1 MKDLRKG
8 FKETQKEN
16 RELRRQLEEALAKPA
31 EHQQPQP
38 DAIPPKPTLE
48 SCDYDEQAFEQAL
61 TDWHEKK
68 GRVEQQ
74 QQQKLRQQQEYQQRF
89 QQRVEAH
96 KQRAAKL
103 PVKDY
108 QEMEAIVLSEL
119 PPIQQEIIIHCAD
132 EGSELLAYGLGKL
145 YKGESEVGDVAGSGR
160 VSMAHGRTSQAVG
173 VNGQL
178 VEYRYDGTV
187 KTVSNWPTDSGFT
200 QYELGSVRDITRLR
214 GRYAWSK
221 DGTDSWFITD
231 IEDESHPDRYSA
243 QYRAESQPD
252 GIIGIGTWRD
262 FIVCF
267 GSSTIEYFSLTGA
280 TTVGAALYVA
290 QPSLMVQK
298 GIAGTYCKTP
308 FADSYAFISNP
319 ATGAPSVYIIGS
331 GQVSPIAS
339 ASIEKI
345 LRSYTA
351 DELADGV
358 MESLRF
364 DAHEL
369 LIIHLPRHV
378 LVYDASSSANGPQW
392 CVLKTGL
399 YDDVY
404 RAIDFIY
411 EGNQITCGDK
421 LESVTGK
428 LQFDISSQYDKQQE
442 HLLFTP
448 LFKADNARVFD
459 LEVESSTGVAQYAD
473 RLFLSATTD
482 GINYGREQMIEQN
495 EPFVYDK
502 RVLWKRV
509 GRIRKNVGFKLRVIT
524 KSPVTLSGCQI
535 RIE

>member
-1 MKDLRKG
+1 M
-8 FKETQKEN
+8 
-16 RELRRQLEEALAKPA
+16 
-31 EHQQPQP
+31 
-38 DAIPPKPTLE
+38 
-48 SCDYDEQAFEQAL
+48 
-61 TDWHEKK
+61 
-68 GRVEQQ
+68 
-74 QQQKLRQQQEYQQRF
+74 
-89 QQRVEAH
+89 
-96 KQRAAKL
+96 
-103 PVKDY
+103 
-108 QEMEAIVLSEL
+108 
-119 PPIQQEIIIHCAD
+119 PIQQLPLMKGVGKDFRNADYIDYLPVNMLATPKEILNSSGYLRSFPGIAKRSDVNGVSRGVEYNMAQNAVYRVC
-132 EGSELLAYGLGKL
+132 GGKL

-231 IEDESHPDRYSA
+231 LEDESHPDRYSA

-421 LESVTGK
+421 LESVIGK

-448 LFKADNARVFD
+448 LFKADNARCFD
-459 LEVESSTGVAQYAD
+459 LEVESSTGVAQYTPTACSS
-473 RLFLSATTD
+473 LQPLTA
-482 GINYGREQMIEQN
+482 
-495 EPFVYDK
+495 
-502 RVLWKRV
+502 
-509 GRIRKNVGFKLRVIT
+509 
-524 KSPVTLSGCQI
+524 
-535 RIE
+535 

>member
-1 MKDLRKG
+1 M
-8 FKETQKEN
+8 
-16 RELRRQLEEALAKPA
+16 
-31 EHQQPQP
+31 
-38 DAIPPKPTLE
+38 
-48 SCDYDEQAFEQAL
+48 
-61 TDWHEKK
+61 
-68 GRVEQQ
+68 
-74 QQQKLRQQQEYQQRF
+74 
-89 QQRVEAH
+89 
-96 KQRAAKL
+96 
-103 PVKDY
+103 
-108 QEMEAIVLSEL
+108 
-119 PPIQQEIIIHCAD
+119 PIQQLPMMKGMGKDFKNAD
-132 EGSELLAYGLGKL
+132 YIDYLPINMLATPKEVLNSSGYLRSFPGIAKRNDVNGVSRGVVYNTAQNAVYRVLGSKL

-231 IEDESHPDRYSA
+231 LEDESHPDRYSA
-243 QYRAESQPD
+243 EYRAESQPD

-267 GSSTIEYFSLTGA
+267 GSSTIEYFSLTG
-280 TTVGAALYVA
+280 TTTAGAALYVA

-308 FADSYAFISNP
+308 FADSYAFISHP

-331 GQVSPIAS
+331 GQASPIAT

-345 LRSYTA
+345 IRSYTA
-351 DELADGV
+351 EEMATGV
-358 MESLRF
+358 METLRF
-364 DAHEL
+364 DSHEL

-378 LVYDASSSANGPQW
+378 LVYDASSSQNGPQW

-404 RAIDFIY
+404 RGVDFMY

-421 LESVTGK
+421 SEAVTGQ
-428 LQFDISSQYDKQQE
+428 LQFDISSQYEKQQE
-442 HLLFTP
+442 HILYSP
-448 LFKADNARVFD
+448 LIKADNVLIND
-459 LEVESSTGVAQYAD
+459 LELETSGGVCD
-473 RLFLSATTD
+473 RIDRIFISATTD
-482 GINYGREQMIEQN
+482 GINYGREQMVVLQK
-495 EPFVYDK
+495 PFVYDN
-502 RVLWKRV
+502 RVLWRKV
-509 GRIRKNVGFKLRVIT
+509 GRVRRLIGFKFRVIA
-524 KSPVTLSGCQI
+524 KGPVTLSGLSI
-535 RIE
+535 RIT

>member
-1 MKDLRKG
+1 MAIQQLPLMKGLGKSAV
-8 FKETQKEN
+8 N
-16 RELRRQLEEALAKPA
+16 A
-31 EHQQPQP
+31 
-38 DAIPPKPTLE
+38 
-48 SCDYDEQAFEQAL
+48 DYIDQ
-61 TDWHEKK
+61 
-68 GRVEQQ
+68 
-74 QQQKLRQQQEYQQRF
+74 
-89 QQRVEAH
+89 
-96 KQRAAKL
+96 L
-103 PVKDY
+103 PVN
-108 QEMEAIVLSEL
+108 
-119 PPIQQEIIIHCAD
+119 
-132 EGSELLAYGLGKL
+132 LLATPKEVLNSSGYLRSFPGIAKRSDVNGVSRGVEYNMAQNAVYRVCGGKL

-231 IEDESHPDRYSA
+231 LEDESHPDRYSA

-298 GIAGTYCKTP
+298 GIAGTYCKTQ

-421 LESVTGK
+421 LESVIGK
-428 LQFDISSQYDKQQE
+428 LQFDISSQYGLQQE
-442 HLLFTP
+442 HILFSP
-448 LFKADNARVFD
+448 LIKADNVIIND
-459 LEVESSTGVAQYAD
+459 LELETSGGVCD
-473 RLFLSATTD
+473 RIDKIFISATTD
-482 GINYGREQMIEQN
+482 GINYGREQMVVLQS
-495 EPFVYDK
+495 PFVYDN
-502 RVLWKRV
+502 RVLWRRIGRV
-509 GRIRKNVGFKLRVIT
+509 RRLIGFKFRVIA
-524 KSPVTLSGCQI
+524 KGPVTLSGLSI
-535 RIE
+535 RTT